1 MLDDGPSRKDCQCV
15 SLANTPKT
23 SSMTLCDSQMFC
35 KTESTESERV
45 VVSVSCRGVVAT
57 RFVGLEY
64 SMRGHEGCDTIVS
77 H

>member
-1 MLDDGPSRKDCQCV
+1 MGIGLKTV
-15 SLANTPKT
+15 STFPQPIPHKT
-23 SSMTLCDSQMFC
+23 SSMAFFDSQMFC